1 MCHMGKVVFFEIF
14 AHRTTRRMRLTP
26 RRTRPRCGASG
37 RRGGGAAAPVK
48 ALVAGLTAVANAVA
62 GVDARAA
69 EREAQRLSE
78 EDTREPIS
86 PQQVLEGVRADFVD
100 NR

>member
-1 MCHMGKVVFFEIF
+1 MVAAAVAREGAARARGGGV
-14 AHRTTRRMRLTP
+14 RL
-26 RRTRPRCGASG
+26 RRTRPRCGAGG

>member
-1 MCHMGKVVFFEIF
+1 M
-14 AHRTTRRMRLTP
+14 
-26 RRTRPRCGASG
+26 
-37 RRGGGAAAPVK
+37 K